1 MIVKSISI
9 DAFIKLIRPGEVD
22 GESFK
27 TLEAIIEQYPYFALP
42 RMVLLKSLYKSN
54 PSAFAERLTREA
66 IYLPNRKQFYRYLHN
81 LLANETLLVENK
93 PTTTTG
99 APFELLGDP
108 EKPVKKATPP
118 HGPYILEEEFPEEEE
133 LSLSELAD
141 TFRQHREANR
151 PPQPEEISET
161 NENTELFTETLAKIY
176 VKQQLY
182 DKAIATYLK
191 LRLKFPE
198 KSIYF
203 ATQIE
208 KINEIINHNTN

>member
-9 DAFIKLIRPGEVD
+9 DTFIELIRSGEIN

-42 RMVLLKSLYKSN
+42 RIVLLKSLYKSN
-54 PSAFAERLTREA
+54 PSAFSERLTREA
-66 IYLPNRKQFYRYLHN
+66 IYLPNRKQFYRYLHD
-81 LLANETLLVENK
+81 LLANEAILAGNK
-93 PTTTTG
+93 AKTTG
-99 APFELLGDP
+99 APFELIGDP
-108 EKPVKKATPP
+108 KKPVKKATLP

-141 TFRQHREANR
+141 TFRQHRENN
-151 PPQPEEISET
+151 PPKKPEEVPGID
-161 NENTELFTETLAKIY
+161 ENTELFTETLAKIY

-203 ATQIE
+203 AAQIE